1 MLTGIEP
8 FNVLPSAIVAN
19 DSFYSDSGLWKAPV
33 INGTAFTRF
42 AGYMRA
48 QHGIGGGIGIS
59 YLQADQRFGAQMSFE
74 VIMSLYVFDPASTN
88 QISGIRLWAND
99 DNWFVLGAEI
109 NAGNQSA
116 AMLRYKIAGAE
127 SVTHF
132 PINGADAIRSNL
144 DSVRRRFR
152 IDVLN
157 DHLVIYVNGV
167 KRFDIK
173 TDATAP
179 MLNYYFELVAGT
191 TDDTKAFEAHFRDA
205 TYRNGIVTPAEV
217 YPAKVSGSIT
227 LSDTTPSE
235 LLFADEISGD
245 LYELVLRADLD
256 EAYTYHACR
265 FDAPATYVDITLEC
279 NDLSTGLAALLASA
293 PSIDNAVVFGASEK
307 FDHIDVYMDGG
318 VSNIDNEFA
327 VKYWNGAAWSA
338 LAITDGTNGGVA
350 GRTFYENGRISFAPP
365 VDWASNDVDGVTGYH
380 LWFDLVAAG
389 VSIPVATHIQLGLV
403 SHSGFDHA
411 AAFLSTLDVK
421 MFKGFTGIGYTRFYM
436 DAMSYR
442 QCVGERNVEINGW
455 RCDGDAKIT
464 FQLSETPT
472 KPVVIPY
479 YVFTRRL

>member
-33 INGTAFTRF
+33 VNGTTFTRF
-42 AGYMRA
+42 AGRMVA
-48 QHGIGGGIGIS
+48 QHNIAGGVGLS

-88 QISGIRLWAND
+88 QISGIRLWVDD
-99 DNWFVLGAEI
+99 DNWFILGAEI

-132 PINGADAIRSNL
+132 PINGADATRSNL

-227 LSDTTPSE
+227 LSDTTASE

-256 EAYTYHACR
+256 EAYMSQAWML
-265 FDAPATYVDITLEC
+265 DSPATYDDITSEC
-279 NDLSTGLAALLASA
+279 NDLATGLAVLLPAA
-293 PSIDNAVVFGASEK
+293 PAADDAIIVGASEK
-307 FDHIDVYMDGG
+307 FDHVDVYMDGG
-318 VSNIDNEFA
+318 VSNIDNEFD
-327 VKYWNGAAWSA
+327 VLYWNGAAWAA
-338 LAITDGTNGGVA
+338 LAVTDGTNGGVA
-350 GRTFYENGRISFAPP
+350 GRTFYENGRISFAAPA
-365 VDWASNDVDGVTGYH
+365 DWAAVAVNGVTNYYISIH
-380 LWFDLVAAG
+380 VTVPG
-389 VSIPVATHIQLGLV
+389 VSVPIATHIQLGLV

>member
-327 VKYWNGAAWSA
+327 VRYWNGAAWSA

-380 LWFDLVAAG
+380 LWFVHFSGATGSNYSHFYNLLVN
-389 VSIPVATHIQLGLV
+389 T
-403 SHSGFDHA
+403 
-411 AAFLSTLDVK
+411 
-421 MFKGFTGIGYTRFYM
+421 
-436 DAMSYR
+436 
-442 QCVGERNVEINGW
+442 
-455 RCDGDAKIT
+455 
-464 FQLSETPT
+464 
-472 KPVVIPY
+472 
-479 YVFTRRL
+479 

>member
-1 MLTGIEP
+1 MITGIEP

-19 DSFYSDSGLWKAPV
+19 DSFYSDSDLWKAPV
-33 INGTAFTRF
+33 VSGTTFTRF
-42 AGYMRA
+42 AGRMVA
-48 QHGIGGGIGIS
+48 QHNIAGGTGLS
-59 YLQADQRFGAQMSFE
+59 YLQANQRFGAQMSFE

-88 QISGIRLWAND
+88 QISGIRLWVND

-109 NAGNQSA
+109 NASNQSA
-116 AMLRYKIAGAE
+116 AMLRYKIAGTE
-127 SVTHF
+127 SVVHF
-132 PINGADAIRSNL
+132 PVHGNDAVRSDL
-144 DSVRRRFR
+144 DALRRKFR
-152 IDVLN
+152 IDVLS

-173 TDATAP
+173 TATAVP
-179 MLNYYFELVAGT
+179 MLNYYFELIAGT

-205 TYRNGIVTPAEV
+205 TYRNVITTPDV
-217 YPAKVSGSIT
+217 YPAKESGSIT
-227 LSDTTPSE
+227 LSDTTPVE
-235 LLFADEISGD
+235 LVFADEISGD

-256 EAYTYHACR
+256 EAYMHQAWML
-265 FDAPATYVDITLEC
+265 DSPATYDDITSEC
-279 NDLSTGLAALLASA
+279 NDLATGLAVLLPATPA
-293 PSIDNAVVFGASEK
+293 ADDAVIVGASEK
-307 FDHIDVYMDGG
+307 FDHVDVYMDGG
-318 VSNIDNEFA
+318 VSNTDNEFD
-327 VKYWNGAAWSA
+327 VLYWNGAAWAA
-338 LAITDGTNGGVA
+338 LAVADGTNGGVA
-350 GRTFYENGRISFAPP
+350 GRTFYENGRISFAAP
-365 VDWASNDVDGVTGYH
+365 VDWAAVAVNGVSMYYISIHVTT
-380 LWFDLVAAG
+380 AG
-389 VSIPVATHIQLGLV
+389 VSVPVATHIQLGLV

-436 DAMSYR
+436 DAMPYR

>member
-1 MLTGIEP
+1 
-8 FNVLPSAIVAN
+8 
-19 DSFYSDSGLWKAPV
+19 
-33 INGTAFTRF
+33 
-42 AGYMRA
+42 
-48 QHGIGGGIGIS
+48 
-59 YLQADQRFGAQMSFE
+59 
-74 VIMSLYVFDPASTN
+74 
-88 QISGIRLWAND
+88 
-99 DNWFVLGAEI
+99 
-109 NAGNQSA
+109 
-116 AMLRYKIAGAE
+116 
-127 SVTHF
+127 
-132 PINGADAIRSNL
+132 
-144 DSVRRRFR
+144 
-152 IDVLN
+152 
-157 DHLVIYVNGV
+157 
-167 KRFDIK
+167 
-173 TDATAP
+173 

-380 LWFDLVAAG
+380 LWFGLVAAG

>member
-1 MLTGIEP
+1 MITGIEP
-8 FNVLPSAIVAN
+8 FNALPSSIVAN
-19 DSFYSDSGLWKAPV
+19 DSFYSDSDLWKDPV
-33 INGTAFTRF
+33 INGTTFTRS
-42 AGYMRA
+42 AGWMVA
-48 QHGIGGGIGIS
+48 AHDVGGGTGIS
-59 YLQADQRFGAQMSFE
+59 YLQANQRFGTQMSFE
-74 VIMSLYVFDPASTN
+74 VIMSLYAFDPASNN
-88 QISGIRLWAND
+88 QISGIRLWVDD

-127 SVTHF
+127 SVVHF
-132 PINGADAIRSNL
+132 PVNGADATRSNL
-144 DSVRRRFR
+144 DAYRRHFR

-157 DHLVIYVNGV
+157 DHLVIYVNSV
-167 KRFDIK
+167 KRFDLK
-173 TDATAP
+173 ANAVP
-179 MLNYYFELVAGT
+179 LLNYYFELIAGT
-191 TDDTKAFEAHFRDA
+191 TDDTKAFQAHFRDVV
-205 TYRNGIVTPAEV
+205 YRNHITTPEV
-217 YPAKVSGSIT
+217 YPAKTGGSIT

-235 LLFADEISGD
+235 LIFTDEISGN
-245 LYELVLRADLD
+245 LFELVLRADLD

-279 NDLSTGLAALLASA
+279 NDLSTGLAPLLASA
-293 PSIDNAVVFGASEK
+293 PSIDNAVIFGASEK

-365 VDWASNDVDGVTGYH
+365 VDWVSNDVNGVTGYH
-380 LWFDLVAAG
+380 LWFGLVVAG

>member
-1 MLTGIEP
+1 MITGIEP
-8 FNVLPSAIVAN
+8 FNVLPSRVVIS
-19 DSFYSDSGLWKAPV
+19 DSFNSDSDVWKAPELH
-33 INGTAFTRF
+33 GTSFVRS
-42 AGYMRA
+42 AGYMA
-48 QHGIGGGIGIS
+48 ASHGIAGGVGIS
-59 YLQADQRFGAQMSFE
+59 YLQANQRFGAQMSFE
-74 VIMSLYVFDPASTN
+74 VIMSLYAFDPASTN
-88 QISGIRLWAND
+88 QISGIRLWVDD

-116 AMLRYKIAGAE
+116 AMLRYNIAGSE
-127 SVTHF
+127 SVVHF
-132 PINGADAIRSNL
+132 PVNGVDATRSNL
-144 DSVRRRFR
+144 DSLRRKFR

-157 DHLVIYVNGV
+157 DHLVIYVNGI

-173 TDATAP
+173 TDAATP

-191 TDDTKAFEAHFRDA
+191 TDDTKAFEVHFKDA
-205 TYRNGIVTPAEV
+205 TYQNSISIPDT
-217 YPAKVSGSIT
+217 YPAKLGGSIT
-227 LSDTTPSE
+227 LSDTTPYE
-235 LLFADEISGD
+235 LIFTDEISGD
-245 LYELVLRADLD
+245 IYELVLRADLD

-265 FDAPATYVDITLEC
+265 FDAPATYVDITPEC
-279 NDLSTGLAALLASA
+279 NDLSTGLASLLAST
-293 PSIDNAVVFGASEK
+293 PSVDNAVIFGATEK

-350 GRTFYENGRISFAPP
+350 GRTFYENGRISFAAPG
-365 VDWASNDVDGVTGYH
+365 DWASNDVNGVTGYH
-380 LWFDLVAAG
+380 LWFGLVAAG
-389 VSIPVATHIQLGLV
+389 ASVPVATHIQLGLV

-421 MFKGFTGIGYTRFYM
+421 LFKGFTGIGYTRFYM

>member
-33 INGTAFTRF
+33 VNGTTFTRF
-42 AGYMRA
+42 AGRMVA
-48 QHGIGGGIGIS
+48 QHNIAGGVGLS

-88 QISGIRLWAND
+88 QISGIRLWVDD
-99 DNWFVLGAEI
+99 DNWFILGAEI

-380 LWFDLVAAG
+380 LWFGLVAAG

>member
-1 MLTGIEP
+1 MITGIEP
-8 FNVLPSAIVAN
+8 FNALPSSIVAN
-19 DSFYSDSGLWKAPV
+19 DSFYSDSDLWKDPV
-33 INGTAFTRF
+33 INGTTFTRS
-42 AGYMRA
+42 AGWMVA
-48 QHGIGGGIGIS
+48 AHDVGGGTGIS
-59 YLQADQRFGAQMSFE
+59 YLQANQRFGTQMSFE
-74 VIMSLYVFDPASTN
+74 VIMSLYAFDPASNN
-88 QISGIRLWAND
+88 QISGIRLWVDD

-127 SVTHF
+127 SVVHF
-132 PINGADAIRSNL
+132 PVNGADATRSNL
-144 DSVRRRFR
+144 DAYRRHFR

-157 DHLVIYVNGV
+157 DHLVIYVNSV
-167 KRFDIK
+167 KRFDLK
-173 TDATAP
+173 ANAVP
-179 MLNYYFELVAGT
+179 LLNYYFELIAGT
-191 TDDTKAFEAHFRDA
+191 TDDTKAFQAHFRDVV
-205 TYRNGIVTPAEV
+205 YRNHITTPEV
-217 YPAKVSGSIT
+217 YPAKTGGSIT

-235 LLFADEISGD
+235 LIFTDEISGN

-256 EAYTYHACR
+256 EAYVQQAWVL
-265 FDAPATYVDITLEC
+265 DSPATYDDITSEC
-279 NDLSTGLAALLASA
+279 NDLTTGMAVLLPAVPAAN
-293 PSIDNAVVFGASEK
+293 DAVILGASEK
-307 FDHIDVYMDGG
+307 FDHVDVYMDGG
-318 VSNIDNEFA
+318 VSNLDNKFN
-327 VKYWNGAAWSA
+327 VLYWNGATWAV
-338 LAITDGTNGGVA
+338 LAVTDGTNGGVA

-365 VDWASNDVDGVTGYH
+365 GNWTAISVN
-380 LWFDLVAAG
+380 G
-389 VSIPVATHIQLGLV
+389 VSCYYISIHVVTAGSSVPVATHIQLGLV

-411 AAFLSTLDVK
+411 AAFLSTLEVK

>member
-1 MLTGIEP
+1 MITGIEP
-8 FNVLPSAIVAN
+8 FNVLPSRVVIS
-19 DSFYSDSGLWKAPV
+19 DSFNSDSDVWKAPELH
-33 INGTAFTRF
+33 GTSFVRS
-42 AGYMRA
+42 AGYMA
-48 QHGIGGGIGIS
+48 ASHGIAGGVGIS
-59 YLQADQRFGAQMSFE
+59 YLQANQRFGAQMSFE
-74 VIMSLYVFDPASTN
+74 VIMSLYAFDPASTN
-88 QISGIRLWAND
+88 QISGIRLWVDD

-116 AMLRYKIAGAE
+116 AMLRYNIAGSE
-127 SVTHF
+127 SVVHF
-132 PINGADAIRSNL
+132 PVNGVDATRSNL
-144 DSVRRRFR
+144 DSLRRKFR

-157 DHLVIYVNGV
+157 DHLVIYVNGI

-173 TDATAP
+173 TDAATP

-191 TDDTKAFEAHFRDA
+191 TDDTKAFEVHFRDA
-205 TYRNGIVTPAEV
+205 TYQNSISIPDT
-217 YPAKVSGSIT
+217 YPAKLGGSIT
-227 LSDTTPSE
+227 LSDTTPYE
-235 LLFADEISGD
+235 LIFTDEISGD
-245 LYELVLRADLD
+245 IYELVLRADLD

-265 FDAPATYVDITLEC
+265 FDAPVTYVDITPEC
-279 NDLSTGLAALLASA
+279 NDLSTGSASLLAST
-293 PSIDNAVVFGASEK
+293 PSVDNAVIFGATEK

-350 GRTFYENGRISFAPP
+350 GRTFYENGRISFAAPG
-365 VDWASNDVDGVTGYH
+365 DWVSNDVNGVTGYH
-380 LWFDLVAAG
+380 LWFGLVAAG
-389 VSIPVATHIQLGLV
+389 ASVPVATHIQLGLV

-436 DAMSYR
+436 DAMPYR